1 MAVAGGSHSLGLREI
16 GTGIEDEGLIG
27 DFIQIQSVAP
37 NPFPATTNIAIA
49 LPAPGPVQLDVFDLA
64 GRHVSTLLNH
74 TLPAGNHT
82 AAFDGSELPP
92 GVYLVR
98 LASGSEFATT
108 RVVLLR

>member
-1 MAVAGGSHSLGLREI
+1 
-16 GTGIEDEGLIG
+16 
-27 DFIQIQSVAP
+27 
-37 NPFPATTNIAIA
+37 
-49 LPAPGPVQLDVFDLA
+49 VFDLA

-98 LASGSEFATT
+98 LASGSEFATA